1 MADHGSP
8 GQPPSRVA
16 STLEHLIF
24 GHRLVIVIAFAL
36 ITVVLGIIGARGLR
50 IDASFTKQL
59 PLKHEYMQTFMR
71 HQSEFGSANRVLVA
85 LIARDG
91 NMFTP
96 GFFDA
101 LKKATDEVLVMDGID
116 RTRVQSLF
124 TPNVR
129 YMEVVEGGIEAGNV
143 VDSEFVPTAEALAK
157 VRENILK
164 AGIRGRL
171 VANDFS
177 GALVSAIVLEKDAT
191 GKPIDPIVV
200 ARELEE
206 RVRDKIQGRNVIVQA
221 HSSSTSDTGID
232 VHMIG
237 FAKVVGDI

>member
-36 ITVVLGIIGARGLR
+36 ITVVLLTVAARGLR

-59 PLKHEYMQTFMR
+59 PLKHEYMQTFVK
-71 HQSEFGSANRVLVA
+71 HQSEFGGANRVLIA
-85 LIARDG
+85 LVARDG
-91 NMFTP
+91 NMFQA

-191 GKPIDPIVV
+191 GKPIDPIEV
-200 ARELEE
+200 ARDLET
-206 RVRDKIQGRNVIVQA
+206 RVRDKIQGNDQVVVQA
-221 HSSSTSDTGID
+221 QGSAID

-237 FAKVVGDI
+237 FAKVVG

>member
-36 ITVVLGIIGARGLR
+36 ITVVLATVAVRGLR

-59 PLKHEYMQTFMR
+59 PLKHEYMQTFVR
-71 HQSEFGSANRVLVA
+71 HQGEFGSANRVLIA

-91 NMFTP
+91 DMFQP
-96 GFFDA
+96 AFFNA
-101 LKKATDEVLVMDGID
+101 LRKATDEVLVMDGID
-116 RTRVQSLF
+116 RSRVQSLF

-129 YMEVVEGGIEAGNV
+129 YMEVVEGGIDAGNV

-191 GKPIDPIVV
+191 GKPIDPIEV
-200 ARELEE
+200 ARDLET
-206 RVRDKIQGRNVIVQA
+206 RVRDKIQGNDQVVVQA
-221 HSSSTSDTGID
+221 QGSAID

-237 FAKVVGDI
+237 FAKVVG